1 MWQLLYCFPALYLFS
16 ALSFIIGLFIY
27 LKPDKAIQFQIDF
40 YRRINWNM
48 QPVSMEKEVR
58 NTKAMGLFL
67 VVAALAAVITIMLKT
82 RL

>member
-1 MWQLLYCFPALYLFS
+1 MWRLLYCFPALYLFS
-16 ALSFIIGLFIY
+16 ALSLIVGLFIY
-27 LKPDKAIQFQIDF
+27 LKPDKAIQLQITF
-40 YRRINWNM
+40 YRWINWNM

-67 VVAALAAVITIMLKT
+67 VVAAMAAIIMILLKT

>member
-16 ALSFIIGLFIY
+16 ALSLIIGLFIY
-27 LKPDKAIQFQIDF
+27 LKPDKAIQLQIDF
-40 YRRINWNM
+40 YRWINWNM

-58 NTKAMGLFL
+58 NTKAMGFFL
-67 VVAALAAVITIMLKT
+67 VVAAMAAIITILLKT

>member
-1 MWQLLYCFPALYLFS
+1 LYLFS
-16 ALSFIIGLFIY
+16 ALSLIVGLFIY
-27 LKPDKAIQFQIDF
+27 LKPDKAIQLQIVF
-40 YRRINWNM
+40 YRWLNWNM

-67 VVAALAAVITIMLKT
+67 VVAAMAAIIMILLKT